1 MKTQSNVFGLWFF
14 NPVVKYVL
22 WILFITS
29 FEITFLNIPELLF
42 IRCIKIAIYLC
53 YKKKYCSTMHHE
65 HLHVGVSNYNTSCFK
80 TILRPLVKVIAW
92 FEFHKVYTYFTFL
105 FINCSKIV
113 NLFILLV
120 LNNLLSHTCHYL
132 TLCCWFNPFINETFE

>member
-1 MKTQSNVFGLWFF
+1 MIFQSRCQICPLNFIYNLIWNNFF
-14 NPVVKYVL
+14 KHP
-22 WILFITS
+22 WTTDQIF
-29 FEITFLNIPELLF
+29 F